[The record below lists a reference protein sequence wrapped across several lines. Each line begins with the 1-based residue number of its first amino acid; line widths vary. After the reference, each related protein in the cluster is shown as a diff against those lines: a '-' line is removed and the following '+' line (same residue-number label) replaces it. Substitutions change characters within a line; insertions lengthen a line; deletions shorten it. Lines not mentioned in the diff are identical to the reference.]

1 MMKVFYSYLGAI
13 FLLVSCSVIMVSTTH
28 AELVGYWKL
37 DGDFTDSSGN
47 GNDGELFGG
56 AVFSRSIPDAV
67 GAGQSVAFDGTPGT
81 YGSINHGE
89 GGIAITTVPSYT
101 VSMWVQADGT
111 IDNADDRIFSEAM
124 STNNNPLFNMGTKD
138 NGANGTVDLYVRNG
152 AATGHQYSNGEAF
165 DGTWHHVAWVD
176 NEGILDLYID
186 GVFDKQFDH
195 SAIGAFTP
203 DTTTIGGILRSSDCC
218 NFTGN
223 IDDLAI
229 WDEALSED
237 DIAALAS
244 GAMTPGGPSEDDDE
258 DGLPDAWEEKLVD
271 NLEDLNGLGAGPGP
285 GPGTG
290 DFDGDGLTDLD
301 EYEETRTDP
310 TKKDTDG
317 DGLSDGVETDTG
329 TYVSATN
336 TGTDPRNADTDGDGL
351 TDGVETNTGKLV
363 DEENTGTDPNNIDT
377 DGDGYD
383 DGGEIVGGTDPMD
396 PEDPPALTL
405 EDSLV
410 AYWPLD
416 GADDTSTPDL
426 GPNGYALSLVNMDA
440 SNFVNDEDRVA
451 ASFDG
456 VGTMLVRNNGEGDEL
471 PINQFDLYTIS
482 IWVKITGTGQNDLRF
497 FSEGSTAT
505 GDPLFNLGTKN
516 NGADNTVDLYLRDR
530 GTPNHQFSIGE
541 PLDGEWRHLAYTYDG
556 NEQKIQLFIDG
567 VLDRDDWIFKE
578 LTSPLDTTTIGGILR
593 ASPSHWV
600 NGLVDDVSL
609 WRTVLSEDRIAD
621 LANGLDPLSLAGG
634 SQFRITEV
642 TRDSD
647 GNIIFSWNSRP
658 NTSYAIWVK
667 TDLMEEWEELDDGFP
682 SQGKITDF
690 EFPAGSS
697 PDPAVSRK
705 LFFRVTQGDSL

>member
-1 MMKVFYSYLGAI
+1 MKLFLFYSLSISLIISAI
-13 FLLVSCSVIMVSTTH
+13 TH
-28 AELVGYWKL
+28 AELVGYWKF

-56 AVFSRSIPDAV
+56 SSYSDSVPDTL
-67 GAGQSVAFDGTPGT
+67 GNGQSVAFDGTVGT

-111 IDNADDRIFSEAM
+111 IDNADDRIFSEAI
-124 STNNNPLFNMGTKD
+124 STDNNPLFNMGTKD
-138 NGANGTVDLYVRNG
+138 NGADGTVDLYVRNG
-152 AATGHQYSNGEAF
+152 AQTGHQYSNGEAF
-165 DGTWHHVAWVD
+165 DGAWHHLAWVD
-176 NEGILDLYID
+176 NDGILDLYID

-203 DTTTIGGILRSSDCC
+203 DTTTIGGILRASDCC

-229 WDEALSED
+229 WDEALSEN

-244 GAMTPGGPSEDDDE
+244 GAMSPGSPSEDDDE

-285 GPGTG
+285 GAGTG

-301 EYEETRTDP
+301 EYEETKTDP
-310 TKKDTDG
+310 TKADTDG
-317 DGLSDGVETDTG
+317 DELEDGVETDTG

-351 TDGVETNTGKLV
+351 TDGVETNTGTLV
-363 DEENTGTDPNNIDT
+363 DNDDTGTDPNNADT

-383 DGGEIVGGTDPMD
+383 DGGEIAEGTNPMD
-396 PEDPPALTL
+396 SKDPPAPTL
-405 EDSLV
+405 GDSLV

-416 GADDTSTPDL
+416 GTDGASTPDL
-426 GPNGYALSLVNMDA
+426 GPNRYDLNLVSMDT
-440 SNFVNDEDRVA
+440 SNFVNDEGRAV

-456 VGTMLVRNNGEGDEL
+456 VSTMLVHNNEEDEEL
-471 PINQFDLYTIS
+471 PINQFDFYTIS
-482 IWVKITGTGQNDLRF
+482 LWVKITGAGQNDLRF

-516 NGADNTVDLYLRDR
+516 NGADNTVDLYLRDG
-530 GTPNHQFSIGE
+530 GTPNHQFSVGE
-541 PLDGEWRHLAYTYDG
+541 PLDGEWHHLAYTYDG
-556 NEQKIQLFIDG
+556 IAQKIQLFIDG
-567 VLDRDDWIFKE
+567 VLDKDDWIFKA

-593 ASPSHWV
+593 AAPSHWV

-609 WRTVLSEDRIAD
+609 WKAVLPQDHVTD
-621 LANGLDPLSLAGG
+621 LANGMDPLGLAGG
-634 SQFRITEV
+634 SQFRITDV
-642 TRDSD
+642 TRDSE
-647 GNIIFSWNSRP
+647 GNITFSWNSRI
-658 NTSYAIWVK
+658 NASYGIWVK
-667 TDLMEEWEELDDGFP
+667 ADLMGEWEELDDGFP
-682 SQGKITDF
+682 SEGETTGF
-690 EFPAGSS
+690 EYPVGSS